1 MVGAYGMEIKGT
13 SELRFSKFG
22 GPIEIVDTEG
32 LTAALGE
39 DVICRFRAG

>member
-22 GPIEIVDTEG
+22 GPIEIV
-32 LTAALGE
+32 APK
-39 DVICRFRAG
+39 V